1 MICISVTPESR
12 KLAKVD
18 LLNASRQCDLIELC
32 LDHMIKEPDIGD
44 LLGGVS
50 KPVLISCRRPQDGG
64 HWKGSE
70 EERMQ
75 LLRQAIAAGP
85 AYIEL
90 DLDIA
95 GGIPRFGQTKR
106 VISYTR
112 MDKPLGK
119 IDVIFDKAYKA
130 KADVVKFTW
139 PTPTLDAAWPLLA
152 AVSQKRELPVVGMGL
167 GRAGLTFSL
176 LGRKYGSPWIYAAL
190 EKGMEAHKGQA
201 TVRELDEVYDWRRI
215 DRKTRFVGVVGLGP
229 GEVIAVGALNT
240 ALQTLDLN
248 TRCLPLALGRFDNLA
263 KMLDILKINALKVSP
278 RLGRELIAF
287 AEHTEEAAEQSQFT
301 DLMLKQ
307 ADGWRAYN
315 TIWRSALKV
324 LEETLGKQNAADR
337 PLERRNVLLVG
348 AGGLAQALAHG
359 IHRRKGI
366 LSVTAPNDKQA
377 QRLAERFDVRYV
389 PFAALYDT
397 LADVVVLT
405 DPSLVMGH
413 NKGEL
418 NPSYLR
424 PNMTVADISRLPK
437 ETELLSE
444 ARQRACKIVEPAD
457 IFVDSVSAQFKA
469 ITGKEPPAKI
479 LRNALA
485 NTE

>member
-12 KLAKVD
+12 RLAKVD
-18 LLNASRQCDLIELC
+18 LLNASRHCDLIEFC
-32 LDHMIKEPDIGD
+32 LDYLIKDPDIDD
-44 LLGGVS
+44 LLDGVS
-50 KPVLISCRRPQDGG
+50 KPVLVSCRRPQDGG

-75 LLRQAIAAGP
+75 LLRQAIVAGP
-85 AYIEL
+85 AYVEL

-95 GGIPRFGQTKR
+95 RRVPRFGQTKR

-112 MDKPLGK
+112 LDKPLGK
-119 IDVIFDKAYKA
+119 IDAIFEEAYKA
-130 KADVVKFTW
+130 NADVVKFTW

-152 AVSQKRELPVVGMGL
+152 AVSQKRELPVVGIGL

-190 EKGMEAHKGQA
+190 EKGMEAHEGQA
-201 TVRELDEVYDWRRI
+201 TVFELDEVYDWRQI
-215 DRKTRFVGVVGLGP
+215 DRKTRFVGVVGLSP
-229 GEVIAVGALNT
+229 AEVITVRALN
-240 ALQTLDLN
+240 AAFKALDLN
-248 TRCLPLALGRFDNLA
+248 TRCLPLALGKLDNLA
-263 KMLDILKINALKVSP
+263 KMLDILKVNSLIVSL
-278 RLGRELIAF
+278 RLGGEIVSF
-287 AEHTEEAAEQSQFT
+287 AEHTEEAVEQSAFT

-307 ADGWRAYN
+307 PDGWHAHN

-324 LEETLGKQNAADR
+324 LEEAVGRQTAADR
-337 PLERRNVLLVG
+337 PLDRCNVLLIG

-366 LSVTAPNDKQA
+366 LSVAAPDDKQA
-377 QRLAERFDVRYV
+377 RQVAERFDVRHV

-397 LADVVVLT
+397 LADVVLIT

-413 NKGEL
+413 KRGEM

-424 PNMTVADISRLPK
+424 PSMTVADISRLPE
-437 ETELLSE
+437 ETGLLAE
-444 ARQRACKIVEPAD
+444 ARLRSCKVVEPAD
-457 IFVDSVSAQFKA
+457 IYVDQISAQFKA
-469 ITGKEPPAKI
+469 ITGKELPPDIFRDEFFGA
-479 LRNALA
+479 
-485 NTE
+485 E